1 MTSLT
6 PYDPAPADH
15 ALSRAMASD
24 GATHRAACVRV
35 GRFETSHALLELAAA
50 SSRGRGH
57 RQNEDAMSALDRRAP
72 VYVVADGVGGG
83 ALASRASRE
92 VVDCVHRRADDVAI
106 DERVIRHALILADA
120 EVRRSIAARTD
131 ALGAATVALCAAVDD
146 ALDRWLIGWVGDCR
160 VYRVTPMRTVRVEPI
175 TRDDSY
181 RHLAEP
187 PPPGATP
194 DDPARMVGN
203 GAVGTPNVVEATLD
217 DDQML
222 VLCSDGVHKRLEGDD
237 IGRVLTADA
246 PLVRRCTRLV
256 ALARARGS
264 VDDATVLVVQKR
276 PVARHEPVTAR
287 PLRIEP

>member
-1 MTSLT
+1 MTLT
-6 PYDPAPADH
+6 PFDPAPTEH
-15 ALSRAMASD
+15 ALSRAMAGD

-35 GRFETSHALLELAAA
+35 GRFVTRHACLELAAA

-57 RQNEDAMSALDRRAP
+57 RQNEDAMSALDGGAP

-83 ALASRASRE
+83 ALASRASRG
-92 VVDCVHRRADDVAI
+92 VVDCVHRRADGVAI
-106 DERVIRHALILADA
+106 DRRVLREALILADA

-131 ALGAATVALCAAVDD
+131 ALGAATVALCAAVDEG
-146 ALDRWLIGWVGDCR
+146 LDRWLIGWVGDCR
-160 VYRVTPMRTVRVEPI
+160 VYRVTPVGNALIELV

-181 RHLAEP
+181 RHLAEA

-203 GAVGTPNVVEATLD
+203 GAVGTPNVAEAALD

-222 VLCSDGVHKRLEGDD
+222 LLCSDGVHKRLEPGD
-237 IGRVLTADA
+237 IARVLAADA

-264 VDDATVLVVQKR
+264 VDDATVLVILKR
-276 PVARHEPVTAR
+276 SAAQAPVTTR
-287 PLRIEP
+287 PLRIDP